1 MFLARCGPWLVTKRR
16 DIRFISTRI
25 LIFVHAPPAIVDG
38 TTVLVNITMT
48 VPQTEEVKDTLSNCW
63 RVVCLARI
71 SNAGLRDVR
80 AVVIAWPL
88 VPVGSRALGPTLV
101 TRLTTMMLTVVRMRT
116 TVGGLA
122 MTTTVTGSMSMT
134 GTTAATTSPGY

>member
-1 MFLARCGPWLVTKRR
+1 VTKRR

-25 LIFVHAPPAIVDG
+25 LIFVYGPPAIVDG
-38 TTVLVNITMT
+38 TAILVNITVT

-63 RVVCLARI
+63 GVVCLAGI
-71 SNAGLRDVR
+71 SNAGLRNVR
-80 AVVIAWPL
+80 AVMIAWSL
-88 VPVGSRALGPTLV
+88 VPVGSSALGPTLV
-101 TRLTTMMLTVVRMRT
+101 ARLTTMMLTVVRMRT
-116 TVGGLA
+116 TVGGVA

>member
-1 MFLARCGPWLVTKRR
+1 VTKRR

-25 LIFVHAPPAIVDG
+25 LIFVYGPPAIVDG
-38 TTVLVNITMT
+38 TAILVNITVT

-63 RVVCLARI
+63 GVVCLAGI
-71 SNAGLRDVR
+71 SNAFSFGHGE
-80 AVVIAWPL
+80 AYMIAWSL
-88 VPVGSRALGPTLV
+88 VPVGSSALGPTLV
-101 TRLTTMMLTVVRMRT
+101 ARLTTMMLTVVRMRT
-116 TVGGLA
+116 TVGGVA